1 MGTCWRP
8 EVRAKMSN
16 ASWDGRGL
24 EGNAVCSVPD
34 IWIFRK
40 HLGGW
45 IFQVSAWYLISQT
58 LRLPPV
64 PMSPVHPPPPPK
76 YTPSPF
82 PPLPEGKKHPFF
94 PIPQRFPPTGNLMG
108 LWHHGWLLSDEVDAT
123 KKPDISDGFCNQFPS
138 GCSNRRKVRRSW
150 ALFKKQK
157 IELRLNLYSIHFFFF
172 SKVNRPFGHHPIW
185 IEMLVF
191 MEWKWL
197 INQTWNCLGTHVPSL
212 LSFCVSL
219 FTNKGGTGD
228 VFSLFVI
235 QMG

>member
-16 ASWDGRGL
+16 ASWDGRGM

-45 IFQVSAWYLISQT
+45 IFQVSAWHLISQT

-76 YTPSPF
+76 HTPSPF
-82 PPLPEGKKHPFF
+82 PPLPDGKKHPFF

-123 KKPDISDGFCNQFPS
+123 KKSDISDGFCNQFPS
-138 GCSNRRKVRRSW
+138 GCSNRRKVRRIW

-172 SKVNRPFGHHPIW
+172 KSEQTFWTSSYLNRNAGFYGMKVANKPDLKLPGNARSISVEF
-185 IEMLVF
+185 LCV
-191 MEWKWL
+191 L
-197 INQTWNCLGTHVPSL
+197 IH
-212 LSFCVSL
+212 
-219 FTNKGGTGD
+219 
-228 VFSLFVI
+228 
-235 QMG
+235 